1 MDPKPNLNND
11 LSDII
16 CDKNLVVEKEIF
28 KEKLEGKYITN
39 LLHYYITNVL
49 LNAKIQASSHNFKT
63 YTKKCLL
70 QENFDTQVQS
80 QFSFQNNSPKSNML
94 YNQNNFSNKRDSFIP
109 QINSN
114 LTTPATSDPDLKSS
128 VISTHNNIKTLE
140 LFNKS

>member
-49 LNAKIQASSHNFKT
+49 LNAKIQTSSHNFKT

-114 LTTPATSDPDLKSS
+114 LTTPATSDPNLKSS

>member
-49 LNAKIQASSHNFKT
+49 LNAKIQTSSHNFKT

-140 LFNKS
+140 LFNKC